1 MGDKLR
7 ARWATSTAAED
18 WPVYS
23 LYGFNLASDF
33 PFANR
38 LMRGTGDPDLTF
50 RLTDTPPVS
59 GWKADAPAFAT
70 SPELDGVEE
79 SLLYVYSRG
88 GYHVLRCTDV
98 ADYYLWP
105 DGIACHLLDPAYD
118 YLVEIYLLGVAF
130 SLWLELRGVPALHAS
145 AVAVEGRAAVFL
157 ATNHGGKSSLAAS
170 LMQVGYPLLTDDVLP
185 VERREETYVA
195 RPGYPQMRMWPG
207 QAHYFLGRYEDLE
220 VVHPAYSKRRVPVG
234 EGGLGAF
241 HEEPAPLACLYL
253 PERRDPAE
261 WGTKTEVNRISRV
274 EALISLV
281 GQSFIPHTVEA
292 LGLQPQR
299 LDFFASLVSELPV
312 RRIVYPEGYDLLP
325 EVRHAILSDLSQLES
340 P

>member
-1 MGDKLR
+1 MGDKPR
-7 ARWATSTAAED
+7 ARWATSTASED
-18 WPVYS
+18 WPVYRF
-23 LYGFNLASDF
+23 YGFNLASDF
-33 PFANR
+33 PFTNR
-38 LMRGTGDPDLTF
+38 LVQGTGGPDLTF
-50 RLTDTPPVS
+50 RLVDSQPAAGWEEDTPAFVS
-59 GWKADAPAFAT
+59 SLK
-70 SPELDGVEE
+70 LDGVEE
-79 SLLYVYSRG
+79 SPLYVYRRD

-105 DGIACHLLDPAYD
+105 DSIACHLLNPAYD
-118 YLVEIYLLGVAF
+118 YLVEIYLVGVAF
-130 SLWLELRGVPALHAS
+130 SLWLELRGIPALHAS
-145 AVAVEGRAAVFL
+145 AVAVEGRAAIFL

-170 LMQVGYPLLTDDVLP
+170 LMQLGYPLLTDDLLP
-185 VERREETYVA
+185 VERREGTYVA

-234 EGGLGAF
+234 EAGLGDF
-241 HEEPAPLACLYL
+241 HDEPAPLACLYL

-299 LDFFASLVSELPV
+299 LDFFASLVSEIPV

-325 EVRHAILSDLSQLES
+325 EVRHAILSDISQLES
-340 P
+340 L